1 MPSNSKSRTN
11 QTIASTTGIGEFDDE
26 TVDMVH
32 RENIRKSKE
41 ALEAS
46 MVQKVE
52 PAVAKRKPIFGIQ
65 PAERPRKVSD
75 HEISEYQGSG
85 GQKQMQKAQ
94 ARKRRQVRNQER
106 SIWDSIAPKEH
117 HGMLNLIYWI
127 VVLVGMVVA
136 VLIGSSI

>member
-1 MPSNSKSRTN
+1 MGKSNQEMPSNSKSRTN

-75 HEISEYQGSG
+75 HEISEY
-85 GQKQMQKAQ
+85 
-94 ARKRRQVRNQER
+94 
-106 SIWDSIAPKEH
+106 
-117 HGMLNLIYWI
+117 
-127 VVLVGMVVA
+127 
-136 VLIGSSI
+136 